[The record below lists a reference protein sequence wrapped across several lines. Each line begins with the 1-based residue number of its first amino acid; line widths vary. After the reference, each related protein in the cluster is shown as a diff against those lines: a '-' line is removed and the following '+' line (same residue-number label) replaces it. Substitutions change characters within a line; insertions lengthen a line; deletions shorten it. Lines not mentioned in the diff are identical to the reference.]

1 MGSSNPTPLI
11 GRGILFWRCFFLSLF
26 SRNFGAVCAAC
37 AVCAVATV
45 AGFSSFSSCT
55 GDLAKFVLKL
65 GPWQPNLPPFGRC
78 GIPWNSRFRCFFGM
92 SSRWKLLASEL
103 RNHPCRGRFEL
114 WIFPFDIFPFL
125 IFLEFFSSP
134 GWSLLKL
141 AEAGYRQSA
150 RTPEPP
156 WANWPQEEAGRV
168 WFVFVVCGLGSKLY
182 VFLGVSRCFYWYSM
196 HLPCM
201 FYASCMHVRCCY
213 RRVLRAESIEFTR
226 RKLHI
231 GEWSASEDGEE

>member
-1 MGSSNPTPLI
+1 MCCMCCMCCSDCSRLLLFLLVHGWFGKICFEI
-11 GRGILFWRCFFLSLF
+11 G
-26 SRNFGAVCAAC
+26 
-37 AVCAVATV
+37 AVATE
-45 AGFSSFSSCT
+45 SSTFWE
-55 GDLAKFVLKL
+55 V
-65 GPWQPNLPPFGRC
+65 
-78 GIPWNSRFRCFFGM
+78 WNSMEFPFSLFFCM